1 MPRDIAIN
9 SDRRTEY
16 DIRGD
21 LRNAT
26 DLDFVTQQVFV
37 GIYETVD
44 MSVPTL
50 QDDQIEQQRSAIE
63 TAVRR
68 NQFTD
73 QPISVRITDID
84 YEDESVQYS
93 ISTRRIDETITTE

>member
-9 SDRRTEY
+9 NDRRTEY

-21 LRNAT
+21 VRNVT

-50 QDDQIEQQRSAIE
+50 QDENIEQQRSAIE
-63 TAVRR
+63 TAIRR
-68 NQFTD
+68 NQFTE
-73 QPISVRITDID
+73 QPITVNITNID
-84 YEDESVQYS
+84 YENESVQYS
-93 ISTRRIDETITTE
+93 ISTRRIDETISAD